1 MFLFAGTAAHS
12 DGPVGNHVQAA
23 YADWDDA
30 DSGFNLGVSYLLQP
44 EIRLFLNYTN
54 TDLDHLRIGAGKIFP
69 MENNLSL
76 EVGAS
81 YQNIDVGVADD
92 NGIGLRGILRAE
104 VMPELTL
111 AGRLEY
117 VLFDDFDNE
126 TIVGLD
132 ADYRFTNELSGFVSF
147 DFFNELDNN
156 LVKLG
161 ARLHF

>member
-1 MFLFAGTAAHS
+1 MFLFAGTAAHA

-44 EIRLFLNYTN
+44 EIRLFLNYTD
-54 TDLDHLRIGAGKIFP
+54 TDVDHLRIGAGKIFP

-76 EVGAS
+76 GVGAS

-92 NGIGLRGILRAE
+92 NGIGLHGILRAE

-117 VLFDDFDNE
+117 VLFDDFDIE